1 MSDNPVRSAAD
12 WHQVDRAELLARSG
26 GDPFL
31 RWATDDRLLA
41 IAGPAGWAWLHPWR
55 PGGRHWGGAFIG
67 PDHDGGA
74 LAGSALSCLV
84 SLAQARGLTPEWFS
98 TTNGGALRLPA
109 GWKSAGIGEW
119 DFMWAEQLAERA
131 PDQLDF
137 TELDDTAD
145 AEELAAFGQA
155 HNAAFEGFPGIGYAL
170 LWLGIRE
177 RGDLVAIGALHA
189 LATGVPHLAGIV
201 SHTDRRGQGL
211 GRAMVTELTRRAIAV
226 AGVSTLGVT
235 HTNTAALRLYER
247 LGYRTAH
254 LFRTADLT
262 R

>member
-1 MSDNPVRSAAD
+1 MQPSTWR
-12 WHQVDRAELLARSG
+12 QVDRAELLRLSG
-26 GDPFL
+26 EDPFL
-31 RWATDDRLLA
+31 RWGTDDRVLA

-55 PGGRHWGGAFIG
+55 PGGRHWGGAFVG

-74 LAGSALSCLV
+74 LAGSALSRLI
-84 SLAQARGLTPEWFS
+84 SLAQARGVTPEWFS
-98 TTNGGALRLPA
+98 TTDSSPLPLPA
-109 GWKSAGIGEW
+109 GWEQAGVGEW
-119 DFMWAEQLAERA
+119 HFMWAEDVTERA
-131 PDQLDF
+131 PTELTF
-137 TELDDTAD
+137 IELDDAAD
-145 AEELAAFGQA
+145 AATIDAFGQA

-177 RGDLVAIGALHA
+177 RGELVAIGALHA

-201 SHTDRRGQGL
+201 THTERRGQGL

-235 HTNTAALRLYER
+235 RTNTAAVRLYQR

-254 LFRTADLT
+254 TFRTADLT

>member
-1 MSDNPVRSAAD
+1 MSAD
-12 WHQVDRAELLARSG
+12 WHEVDRAELLARSG

-41 IAGPAGWAWLHPWR
+41 VANGDSWAWLHPWR
-55 PGGRHWGGAFIG
+55 PGGRHWGGAFVG

-74 LAGSALSCLV
+74 LAGSALSRLQA
-84 SLAQARGLTPEWFS
+84 LAQARGVTPEWFS
-98 TTNGGALRLPA
+98 TTNGGALHLPA
-109 GWKSAGIGEW
+109 GWDTAGIGEW
-119 DFMWAEQLAERA
+119 DFMWAEGGSEQAPPQLE
-131 PDQLDF
+131 F
-137 TELDDTAD
+137 TELDDAAD
-145 AEELAAFGQA
+145 AEEIDTFGRA
-155 HNAAFEGFPGIGYAL
+155 HNAAFEGFPGHGYAL
-170 LWLGIRE
+170 LWLAVRE
-177 RGDLVAIGALHA
+177 GDELVAIGALHA

-201 SHTDRRGQGL
+201 THGDRRGQGL
-211 GRAMVTELTRRAIAV
+211 GQAMVTELTRRAIAV

-235 HTNTAALRLYER
+235 HTNTAAIRLYQR